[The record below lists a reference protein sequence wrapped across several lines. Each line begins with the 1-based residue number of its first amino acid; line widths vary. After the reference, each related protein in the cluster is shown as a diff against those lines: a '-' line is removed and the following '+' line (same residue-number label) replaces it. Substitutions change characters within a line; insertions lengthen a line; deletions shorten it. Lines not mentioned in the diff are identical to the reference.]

1 MIKIPGSDVLR
12 EARARFHPVP
22 YLSDWT
28 SGLALG
34 AGILAPAAHVFFLSL
49 FPALAFSAQM
59 EAGTGGAVAGVQVL
73 MSTAIFGLVQ
83 AVLGA
88 VSFFFWF
95 GFGLSMMRRERKA
108 LRGASGHLSAFKR
121 RKRSV

>member
-1 MIKIPGSDVLR
+1 MIPGRDVLR
-12 EARARFHPVP
+12 EARARLHPVP
-22 YLSDWT
+22 YLTDWT

-59 EAGTGGAVAGVQVL
+59 EAGTGGAVRGVQVL
-73 MSTAIFGLVQ
+73 MSTAIFGLIQ

-88 VSFFFWF
+88 VRF
-95 GFGLSMMRRERKA
+95 
-108 LRGASGHLSAFKR
+108 
-121 RKRSV
+121 

>member
-1 MIKIPGSDVLR
+1 MTFLPGRDVLR
-12 EARARFHPVP
+12 EARARFHPVS
-22 YLSDWT
+22 YLSDWK

-34 AGILAPAAHVFFLSL
+34 AGILAPATHVFFLSL

-59 EAGTGGAVAGVQVL
+59 EAGTGGTVAGVQVL

-88 VSFFFWF
+88 VSWNSFSFFCF
-95 GFGLSMMRRERKA
+95 
-108 LRGASGHLSAFKR
+108 RG
-121 RKRSV
+121 

>member
-1 MIKIPGSDVLR
+1 MTFLPGRDVLR
-12 EARARFHPVP
+12 EARARFHPVS
-22 YLSDWT
+22 YLSDWK

-59 EAGTGGAVAGVQVL
+59 EAGTEGTVAGVQVL

-88 VSFFFWF
+88 VSWNSFSFFCF
-95 GFGLSMMRRERKA
+95 
-108 LRGASGHLSAFKR
+108 RG
-121 RKRSV
+121 

>member
-1 MIKIPGSDVLR
+1 MMIIPGRDVLR

-28 SGLALG
+28 AGLALG

-73 MSTAIFGLVQ
+73 VSTAIFGLVQ

-88 VSFFFWF
+88 VCVFVLRLFCLLF
-95 GFGLSMMRRERKA
+95 G
-108 LRGASGHLSAFKR
+108 
-121 RKRSV
+121 RS